1 MARTVVEAFAQF
13 MTNTVNLKSAD
24 VSAAR
29 ASKDNLLGNIEEF
42 SEKDGFFRLW
52 PDINI
57 QFGSFARGTKCQ
69 PLDDI
74 DLMIGISAESAT
86 YNANDPWDNIT
97 VYPSY
102 FSEAQQNCLS
112 DNGTLNSTK
121 VLNRFRSMLEHM
133 REYKKSEIHKNGE
146 AVTLDLIS
154 KDLIPKPWSFDIVP
168 CFLTK
173 QEADGRQYYL
183 IPNGKGM
190 WKKTDPRVDL
200 KAVQETDKGNRLREL
215 IRLCKKWNKI
225 KKCPTM
231 SSYLLETLLVDFA
244 NKQRKSLEGDLP
256 ARFAKALFYVATY
269 IFDDVMDMKG
279 VQGNINTLTKEAK
292 KAIHQRAYDDYE
304 KALVALECTDERV
317 AINKWREIFG
327 QEFPIYG

>member
-1 MARTVVEAFAQF
+1 MAKTVAEAFAQF
-13 MTNTVNLKSAD
+13 MTNTVNLKSTN

-29 ASKDNLLGNIEEF
+29 ASKDNLLRNIEEF

-74 DLMIGISAESAT
+74 DLMIGIHAEGAIYSD
-86 YNANDPWDNIT
+86 NFSWDNVKI
-97 VYPSY
+97 YPSRI
-102 FSEAQQNCLS
+102 SKAQNACLS
-112 DNGTLNSTK
+112 DDRTLDSTK
-121 VLNRFRSMLEHM
+121 VLNRFRSMLEHV
-133 REYKKSEIHKNGE
+133 REYRNSEIHKNGE
-146 AVTLDLIS
+146 AVTLDLTS
-154 KDLIPKPWSFDIVP
+154 KTWSFDIVP
-168 CFLTK
+168 CFLTT

-183 IPNGKGM
+183 IPNGKGK
-190 WKKTDPRVDL
+190 WKKTDPRVDRE
-200 KAVQETDKGNRLREL
+200 AVQEADTENRLREL

-231 SSYLLETLLVDFA
+231 PSYLLETMLVDFA
-244 NKQRKSLEGDLP
+244 NTQSESLKDDLP
-256 ARFAKALFYVATY
+256 MRFASALLYVATY

-279 VQGNINTLTKEAK
+279 IQGNINALTKEAK
-292 KAIHQRAYDDYE
+292 VSVQQRALDDCKKAI
-304 KALVALECTDERV
+304 VALKCPDERM

-327 QEFPIYG
+327 QEFPTYG